1 MKCLIADYMHN
12 DIELL
17 LSDAGLEAD
26 YRPDISREEIKRHIA
41 EYEGLIIRSKTQ
53 VDAELLREANRLR
66 FVARAGAGI
75 DNLDVDAL
83 NQRGIKII
91 NAPEGNSNAVGEH
104 SVAMLLAL
112 LNNIAKADKEV
123 RQGLWD
129 REGNRGYE
137 LYGKTVGLLGYGHMG
152 RAFAKK
158 LKSFECRVLAYDKY
172 KNGYTDGHA
181 QEASMQDIYD
191 EADIFSIHVPL
202 TTETRGMVDEAY
214 LQRFKKN
221 IFILNT
227 ARGEILPFKGLC
239 HAIGSGKVMGA
250 ALDVLENEK
259 INSLTPEQQKYFEF
273 LVNSD
278 KTILTPHVA
287 GWSFESYEKINRV
300 LVDKI
305 INEFNGIE

>member
-1 MKCLIADYMHN
+1 MHN

-17 LSDAGLEAD
+17 LSDAGFEAD
-26 YRPDISREEIKRHIA
+26 YRPDISREEIKHLIA
-41 EYEGLIIRSKTQ
+41 RYEGLIIRSKTK
-53 VDAELLREANRLR
+53 VDAELLRQAGRLR

-91 NAPEGNSNAVGEH
+91 NAPEGNRNAVGEH
-104 SVAMLLAL
+104 CVAMLLAL
-112 LNNIAKADKEV
+112 LNNVAKADKEV
-123 RQGLWD
+123 RRGVWD

-137 LYGKTVGLLGYGHMG
+137 LQGKTVGLLGYGHMG
-152 RAFAKK
+152 QAFAQK
-158 LKSFECRVLAYDKY
+158 LGSFACKVLAYDKY
-172 KNGYTDGHA
+172 KRDYTDGHA
-181 QEASMQDIYD
+181 QEASMEEIY
-191 EADIFSIHVPL
+191 ESADIFSIHVPL
-202 TTETRGMVDEAY
+202 TAETRSMVGGAY
-214 LQRFKKN
+214 MKRFKKN
-221 IFILNT
+221 VFLINT
-227 ARGEILPFKGLC
+227 ARGEILPLKDIC
-239 HAIGSGKVMGA
+239 EAIASGKILGA

-259 INSLTPEQQKYFEF
+259 LNSLTVEQQKYFEF